1 MSLAYL
7 DWAATAP
14 PSPEALDAYLQAA
27 RGHPGNPSSRHEYG
41 RSARRALEDARVR
54 LAGALGCPRERLY
67 FTSGGTESDSIPLLA
82 LLRRNVPGSLV
93 ISSIEHPA
101 VFEQAAVLERLGWK
115 VRRVDPGPDGRVDPG
130 EVADACSG
138 DTVLAAVMAV
148 NNETGAIQPLEGIRR
163 ALDAAAGNGRRVRLH
178 TDAVQAFGKVPF
190 APETWGADSAALSAH
205 KIRGPRGV
213 GALYLRTPLEPLAAG
228 GGQEGGIRSGTENL
242 PGILAFERAAGI
254 AAGGLE
260 ENSARARS
268 LTDRLM
274 ACLGDIPDA
283 RPVPECRTPGD
294 DRYSP
299 WILSVS
305 LPGLPGETAVRILSD
320 SGFAVATGSACSSSR
335 RKRRVLEA
343 MGLSEEL
350 AFSTIRVSVGPT
362 TTASEMDAFAEAL
375 RSAYLRYRT

>member
-1 MSLAYL
+1 MSPAYL

-14 PSPEALDAYLQAA
+14 ASPEALEAYLRAA
-27 RGHPGNPSSRHEYG
+27 REYPANPSSPHG
-41 RSARRALEDARVR
+41 DGISAHRALEDARTR
-54 LAGALGCPRERLY
+54 LADTLGCRRGRLY
-67 FTSGGTESDSIPLLA
+67 FSSGGTESDSLVLLS
-82 LLRRNVPGSLV
+82 LLRRTVPGSLV

-101 VFEQAAVLERLGWK
+101 VFEQAAVLERLGWR

-130 EVADACSG
+130 KLADACSG

-163 ALDAAAGNGRRVRLH
+163 ALDEAAGNGRRVRLH
-178 TDAVQAFGKVPF
+178 TDAVQAFGKIPF
-190 APETWGADSAALSAH
+190 QPEALGADSAALSAH

-213 GALYLRTPLEPLAAG
+213 GALYLRTPLESLTAG
-228 GGQEGGIRSGTENL
+228 GGQEGGIRPGTENL

-254 AAGGLE
+254 ATADLAG
-260 ENSARARS
+260 NFARARD
-268 LTDRLM
+268 LTDRLL

-283 RPVPECRTPGD
+283 RPVPECRTLGD

-299 WILSVS
+299 WILSLS
-305 LPGLPGETAVRILSD
+305 LPGLPGQTAVRVLSD

-343 MGLSEEL
+343 MGLPEEL
-350 AFSTIRVSVGPT
+350 AFSAIRVSVGPT
-362 TTASEMDAFAEAL
+362 TTAAEIDAFAQTL
-375 RSAYLRYRT
+375 RTAYLRYRT